1 MVAANQPRR
10 SEMNKRNKIIAGGII
25 VAVAAGGLAF
35 ASQEYREH
43 RKMHKMFSPKA
54 MLEQLD
60 KNGDLSISLDELNAG
75 VGDRFGKADVNS
87 DGKVTKTEIITAIEG
102 LDGMDRLKKRS
113 GRIADRVVNGADIN
127 QDGIVERTELENRL
141 AKFHSL
147 ADWNDDGQVEIA
159 EIRRLRGGMG
169 KGWRKHRWQSSEG
182 SE

>member
-1 MVAANQPRR
+1 
-10 SEMNKRNKIIAGGII
+10 MNKRNKIIAGGLIL
-25 VAVAAGGLAF
+25 AVAAGGLAF

-60 KNGDLSISLDELNAG
+60 KNGDRSISLDELNAG
-75 VGDRFGKADVNS
+75 VGARFGMADLNA
-87 DGKVTKTEIITAIEG
+87 DGNVTKSEIITAIEG
-102 LDGMDRLKKRS
+102 LEGLGRLKKRS

-127 QDGIVERTELENRL
+127 QDGMVERTELENRL

-159 EIRRLRGGMG
+159 EIRRIRGGMG
-169 KGWRKHRWQSSEG
+169 KGWRKNRWHDSED